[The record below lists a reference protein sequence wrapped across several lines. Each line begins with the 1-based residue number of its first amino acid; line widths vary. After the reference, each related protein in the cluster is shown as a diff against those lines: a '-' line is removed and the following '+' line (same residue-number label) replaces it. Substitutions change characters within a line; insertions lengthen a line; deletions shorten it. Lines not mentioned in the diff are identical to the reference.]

1 LRTYIGIAPVSG
13 AFKNCKLRPQQEPAL
28 RPFFEERFAGWGGVC
43 GSSLLN
49 AQGSQCMRYAS
60 HRRHT
65 RGGLLSRNNSNLTM
79 PNVGPIHALRRRD
92 EARPFTYLQRN
103 PCPGSHYLDLLGQSR
118 NGFCAPA
125 AYSSIAKG
133 GPEFKAHL
141 RAQRLHAD
149 RTLTNCNDCNGQP
162 RLRI

>member
-1 LRTYIGIAPVSG
+1 MRTYIGIALVSG

-49 AQGSQCMRYAS
+49 TQGSQGMRYAS

-118 NGFCAPA
+118 NGFCAPN

-133 GPEFKAHL
+133 RSEFKAHL

-149 RTLTNCNDCNGQP
+149 RTLAM
-162 RLRI
+162 I